1 MRQGFF
7 AVQQTCPHCH
17 GRGTLIKDP
26 CTKCHGHGRV
36 EKDQNP
42 VR

>member
-17 GRGTLIKDP
+17 GRGKIIKEP
-26 CTKCHGHGRV
+26 CG
-36 EKDQNP
+36 
-42 VR
+42 